1 MHEAQ
6 VAKGFDI
13 DAGGDEDEGA
23 EEEGKM
29 CSCRKTLEELQ
40 LSGIPKLSDRALAI
54 IAAACPKLSVFDVS
68 TDLNALDTSRATK
81 VSHAAREFIF
91 SMASRFHS
99 EDAFG
104 LAGGLGGDGGGGGGV
119 LSGGATPMAMPTSW
133 SRSGSGVFENNE
145 PLSPLTG
152 FVSSGVMKG
161 FHPSSS
167 STTTT
172 GPKNQPLSPPSASSS
187 SSATSSDPFK
197 SLKLMVGSNPLHK
210 RIGGGGG
217 GGTTAAGGQ
226 GSLISP
232 LNSTISHNNLM
243 SPFRKPVAIGKLV
256 SLDLTGAPR
265 VDDEA
270 MMILFGGGKY
280 QEHVNEL
287 PDYLLNKAQ
296 TNDTALLSP
305 HRSSSPSQ
313 LNSPLHLSHGH
324 QASFGKLDHLH
335 ENDFKLGTKQHH
347 HHHHHHHHEQQQQ
360 QQGFAY
366 SGGSMALRHLKIKWC
381 NSLTDAGMAA
391 ALKLAAKNSEKGLL
405 LETFDAQGYIF
416 YNYVYINIYTYG

>member
-1 MHEAQ
+1 M
-6 VAKGFDI
+6 
-13 DAGGDEDEGA
+13 
-23 EEEGKM
+23 
-29 CSCRKTLEELQ
+29 
-40 LSGIPKLSDRALAI
+40 
-54 IAAACPKLSVFDVS
+54 
-68 TDLNALDTSRATK
+68 
-81 VSHAAREFIF
+81 
-91 SMASRFHS
+91 
-99 EDAFG
+99 
-104 LAGGLGGDGGGGGGV
+104 
-119 LSGGATPMAMPTSW
+119 
-133 SRSGSGVFENNE
+133 
-145 PLSPLTG
+145 SPLTG

-167 STTTT
+167 TTS
-172 GPKNQPLSPPSASSS
+172 PKNQPSLSSPPSASS

-217 GGTTAAGGQ
+217 GGTTTSAGGH

-287 PDYLLNKAQ
+287 PDYLSNKAQ

-313 LNSPLHLSHGH
+313 LNSPLHLSYGH
-324 QASFGKLDHLH
+324 HTSFGKLDHLH
-335 ENDFKLGTKQHH
+335 ENDFKLGSKHH
-347 HHHHHHHHEQQQQ
+347 HHQQQQQ

-391 ALKLAAKNSEKGLL
+391 ALKLAARNSEKGLL
-405 LETFDAQGYIF
+405 LETFDAQGYIL
-416 YNYVYINIYTYG
+416 YKYIYMFIYMDHKNITSCGFEHTNLYLYIYFHFFNNVKHFRHTSIY